1 MTRLPDSASRRSI
14 KRHLFAGVGVVAL
27 LAGGV
32 GGWAATTE
40 IAGAV
45 IAPAILVVDTN
56 VKRVQHPTGGI
67 VGEIRARDGDQVRT
81 GDVILRLD
89 ETVTRANLAVV
100 TKALNEL
107 TARKARLESERDGV
121 EVITFPPEMLD
132 KTADSDV
139 ARVMEGER
147 KLFEFRRSARVGQKA
162 QLRER
167 IAQLSDEIR
176 GLTAQEQAKSQE
188 VVLIQRE
195 LKGARE
201 LWEKNL
207 MPITKM
213 TLLEREATRVEGE
226 RARLVA
232 SVAQVKGKVA
242 ETELQILQLDR
253 DLSSE
258 VAREMREADGKI
270 GEFVERKIAAEDQLK
285 RINIRAPQDGAVHQS
300 IAHTVGG
307 VIAPGEQIMLIVPD
321 ADRLTIEA
329 RVAPQDI
336 NQLRMGQTAMLRFSA
351 LNQGTTPEI
360 EGTVSRI
367 SADTSTDQRTGIS
380 YYTLRI
386 VVAPN
391 QIARLGSVKLV
402 PGMPVEAFVQTGDRT
417 VISYLVKPLSDQ
429 LARTFRE
436 R

>member
-1 MTRLPDSASRRSI
+1 MTRQPESASRRSI

-32 GGWAATTE
+32 GGWAATTQ

-45 IAPAILVVDTN
+45 IAPAIVVIDTN
-56 VKRVQHPTGGI
+56 VKKVQHPTGGI
-67 VGEIRARDGDQVRT
+67 VGEIRARDGDQVRA
-81 GDVILRLD
+81 GDIVLRLD

-107 TARKARLESERDGV
+107 TARKARLEGERDGV
-121 EVITFPPEMLD
+121 EAITFPPEFLEKMHNL
-132 KTADSDV
+132 DV
-139 ARVMEGER
+139 ARLMDSER
-147 KLFEFRRSARVGQKA
+147 KLFELRRSARVGQKA

-167 IAQLSDEIR
+167 IAQLIEEI
-176 GLTAQEQAKSQE
+176 GGHTAQESAKSRE
-188 VVLIQRE
+188 VTLIQRE
-195 LKGARE
+195 LTGARE

-207 MPITKM
+207 MPITKL

-226 RARLVA
+226 RAQLVA
-232 SVAQVKGKVA
+232 TIAQVKGKIA
-242 ETELQILQLDR
+242 ETELQIIQLDK

-258 VAREMREADGKI
+258 VAREMREIDAKI
-270 GEFVERKIAAEDQLK
+270 GEFVERKVAAEDQFK
-285 RINIRAPQDGAVHQS
+285 RIDIRAPHDGFVHQS

-321 ADRLTIEA
+321 ADRLIIEA
-329 RVAPQDI
+329 KVAPQDI
-336 NQLRMGQTAMLRFSA
+336 DQLRLGQTAMLRFSA
-351 LNQGTTPEI
+351 LNQRSTPEI
-360 EGTVSRI
+360 SGFVSRI

-386 VVAPN
+386 AIAPDE
-391 QIARLGSVKLV
+391 IARLGSVKLV
-402 PGMPVEAFVQTGDRT
+402 PGMPVEAFVQTGERT
-417 VISYLVKPLSDQ
+417 VISYLVKPVTDQ